1 MDTNRDAR
9 DGDGGGNLHPL
20 HTPAATVPDQ
30 IDIIAVHGLNGHYLN
45 TWTATETA
53 AKRRFS
59 LWRGGA
65 EVESTSTLWLRD
77 LLPQKLP
84 NAHVLSFE
92 YDATAFGNK
101 SAFGVRENSMA
112 LLAAVRDMR
121 EDHGDQARPIIFIG
135 HSLGGIVIKQALTFA
150 THSETKWKGIV
161 ESTKGVVFFG
171 TPHRGADAARWGHT
185 IADIV
190 STATHRPPATFLKTL
205 ETNSAQLLQISEDF
219 RPSVDRYAIASFYE
233 QHAHPALGTVVVDK
247 LSALLWLPNEEANM
261 MSGDHS
267 AMCKFAKGDRR
278 FDRVWRTIKRVS
290 RGRE

>member
-1 MDTNRDAR
+1 MDNNQDAR

-20 HTPAATVPDQ
+20 YTPAASVPDQ

-45 TWTATETA
+45 TWTATEAA
-53 AKRRFS
+53 AKRR
-59 LWRGGA
+59 
-65 EVESTSTLWLRD
+65 STLWLRD

-101 SAFGVRENSMA
+101 SAFGVRENAKA

-121 EDHGDQARPIIFIG
+121 DDHGDQARPIIFIG
-135 HSLGGIVIKQALTFA
+135 HSLGGIVIKQVKLPA
-150 THSETKWKGIV
+150 
-161 ESTKGVVFFG
+161 STNPLFSCADHMFGQVFFG

-247 LSALLWLPNEEANM
+247 SSALLWLPNEEANM